1 MLKLRIALIAI
12 LITCITFVSCDRAQN
27 ALKPADMVA
36 GDDMMTDDDMM
47 ATDDMMMDMM
57 KMLDSTMYMSWAHV
71 MLPAPVPM
79 ADATSPAETGAAHN
93 PPPIDGGAL
102 TARTVYINDIGAM
115 ANKAGA
121 AAYPVGTIIVKE
133 IMDKTETFVDKVAVM
148 MKSDD
153 MMYAGH
159 NGWVY
164 KKYLRPSADGEYMQ
178 IAGSNKEDAANGCHG
193 CHAKA
198 DNDSVFVALPMDDMG
213 GDMEG
218 MEGAEGAETMGDDME
233 DMEGAEGAETMGDDM
248 EDMEGAEGA
257 ETMGDDMAGMNG
269 EADAGAGAGDGAGN
283 GTGNGNGA
291 Q

>member
-12 LITCITFVSCDRAQN
+12 LIICSITFVSCDRTQN

-36 GDDMMTDDDMM
+36 GDDMMTGDDMM

-57 KMLDSTMYMSWAHV
+57 QMLDSTMYMSWAHV
-71 MLPAPVPM
+71 ALPAPTVSV

-121 AAYPVGTIIVKE
+121 AAYPAGTVIVKE

-164 KKYLRPSADGEYMQ
+164 KKYLRPSADAAYMQ

-193 CHAKA
+193 CHIGAM
-198 DNDSVFVALPMDDMG
+198 NDSVFVALPMDDMM
-213 GDMEG
+213 GDAMEG
-218 MEGAEGAETMGDDME
+218 MEGAETMDEGME
-233 DMEGAEGAETMGDDM
+233 DMEGAETMGDAM
-248 EDMEGAEGA
+248 ED
-257 ETMGDDMAGMNG
+257 MNG
-269 EADAGAGAGDGAGN
+269 EANAGN
-283 GTGNGNGA
+283 GAGNGNGA